1 MEQLLAAVQPHL
13 DTWTNQRDGLRDF
26 LREFWVNRE
35 RSFGPFWRDAGQ
47 FPSYMREAM
56 VRASLEQLRDEVSNL
71 GELPMITC
79 PELQRIAQAPEGSE
93 SSAIT
98 WQLMESLAADQENA
112 GDAPGST
119 PTSRSPI
126 DRSFDLIRSCT
137 LLRFCTGVI
146 SIYESEEADAAIDRG
161 KAD

>member
-1 MEQLLAAVQPHL
+1 MI
-13 DTWTNQRDGLRDF
+13 
-26 LREFWVNRE
+26 
-35 RSFGPFWRDAGQ
+35 
-47 FPSYMREAM
+47 
-56 VRASLEQLRDEVSNL
+56 RASLEQLRDDVSTL

-79 PELQRIAQAPEGSE
+79 PELHRISQAPEDSEVCMRTTSHSGSNDIVLIFSFFLSLTLQ

-98 WQLMESLAADQENA
+98 WQLMESLAAEQENA
-112 GDAPGST
+112 GDAPATT
-119 PTSRSPI
+119 PASRSPI

-146 SIYESEEADAAIDRG
+146 SIYEAEEADAASTDRG